1 MSVFIRVLISV
12 TLEGEKHYN
21 SKGIDYYPGLPTKHT
36 IPGIF
41 MLISREA
48 QSGRRLLGTNG
59 GSLWLSCCLPQPG
72 ALGP

>member
-41 MLISREA
+41 ILITFYLSKFN
-48 QSGRRLLGTNG
+48 LG
-59 GSLWLSCCLPQPG
+59 QDEYFF
-72 ALGP
+72 

>member
-21 SKGIDYYPGLPTKHT
+21 SKGIDYYPGLLTKHT

-41 MLISREA
+41 MSI
-48 QSGRRLLGTNG
+48 QI
-59 GSLWLSCCLPQPG
+59 
-72 ALGP
+72 